1 MLWQPGTREE
11 RAPST
16 LLVDAAA
23 VVIVVVVVCLS
34 VCELFLMYCMLC
46 WCVLCAGLVRVVSLG
61 MLLVVVFALGK
72 DWVLDTATL
81 LWSCF

>member
-11 RAPST
+11 RDPSI

-34 VCELFLMYCMLC
+34 VCELFLMYC
-46 WCVLCAGLVRVVSLG
+46 VLCAGLVRVVSLG
-61 MLLVVVFALGK
+61 MLMLVLVLALGK